1 MNVVGA
7 CKGNR
12 FVAMA
17 TSPTSFDNVPASR
30 GQLPRLAPA
39 IARMLGGTLALKLK
53 ARRRG
58 ESPTRSAR

>member
-7 CKGNR
+7 RKGNR

-17 TSPTSFDNVPASR
+17 TPPTFDNVPAGR